1 MPRTIEQ
8 GESVEQPST
17 TALDSPPFSPVPPP
31 FLRSPPSRSD
41 CENARGVLTET
52 IRA

>member
-1 MPRTIEQ
+1 MPRPIEQ

-17 TALDSPPFSPVPPP
+17 TALDSPPFSP
-31 FLRSPPSRSD
+31 SPLLSSALLPSRSD